1 MRYLFMTLFLAY
13 LLHPAI
19 AQDSS
24 ANKPNTIYIEGLG
37 IGMRYSINYERQFQI
52 KESNWGF
59 SLSGGIAPNFSEPKY
74 LWFPLRLDA
83 NYQIKN
89 SRIGAGVNYMF
100 GYYWFHSFI
109 HPEDVNRSSN
119 AYFLPDINYTYF
131 FNFRGF
137 MKFNLL
143 FVNNI
148 NNYKH
153 GYLAYLP
160 FSKLQ
165 LEDKNFVVWP
175 GLSFGY
181 SF

>member
-1 MRYLFMTLFLAY
+1 
-13 LLHPAI
+13 
-19 AQDSS
+19 
-24 ANKPNTIYIEGLG
+24 
-37 IGMRYSINYERQFQI
+37 
-52 KESNWGF
+52 
-59 SLSGGIAPNFSEPKY
+59 
-74 LWFPLRLDA
+74 
-83 NYQIKN
+83 
-89 SRIGAGVNYMF
+89 MF
-100 GYYWFHSFI
+100 GYYWFHIFI

-131 FNFRGF
+131 LNFRGF

>member
-1 MRYLFMTLFLAY
+1 MKYLFMTLFMTF

-19 AQDSS
+19 AQNSS
-24 ANKPNTIYIEGLG
+24 ANKSNTIYIEGLG
-37 IGMRYSINYERQFQI
+37 IGMLYSINYERQVQI

-59 SLSGGIAPNFSEPKY
+59 SLSGGIAPKFVDPQY
-74 LWFPLRLDA
+74 LYFPFRLYA
-83 NYQIKN
+83 NYQIGN
-89 SRIGAGVNYMF
+89 SEIGAGINYMF
-100 GYYWFHSFI
+100 GYYWFHIFI

-131 FNFRGF
+131 LNFRGF

>member
-1 MRYLFMTLFLAY
+1 MKYLMLAIFLSN
-13 LLHPAI
+13 LVQVSI
-19 AQDSS
+19 AQDTT
-24 ANKPNTIYIEGLG
+24 ATKPNSIFVEGFG
-37 IGMRYSINYERQFQI
+37 IGMRYSINYERQVQI
-52 KESNWGF
+52 KKSNWGF
-59 SLSGGIAPNFSEPKY
+59 SLSGGVAPNFADPQY
-74 LWFPLRLDA
+74 LYFPFRLNV
-83 NYQIKN
+83 NYQIGQ
-89 SRIGAGVNYMF
+89 SEIGVGVNYMF